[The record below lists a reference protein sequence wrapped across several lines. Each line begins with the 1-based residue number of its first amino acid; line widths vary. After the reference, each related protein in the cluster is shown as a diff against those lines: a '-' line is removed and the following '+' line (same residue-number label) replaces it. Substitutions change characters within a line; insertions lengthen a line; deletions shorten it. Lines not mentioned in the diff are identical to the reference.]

1 MILAFLLFFGWWLIA
16 FIPPVIIDKCPKHL
30 KGMAVAPFIL
40 LTDRQ
45 LGRLER
51 LMLLRHEKEHIRQ
64 QRKYSPVLF
73 LIIYCTEYLIYRAK
87 GMNHFQAYWNISF
100 EKQAREAERIG

>member
-1 MILAFLLFFGWWLIA
+1 MILIAIFFSWWVISL
-16 FIPPVIIDKCPKHL
+16 IPPVIIRKCPKHL
-30 KGMAVAPFIL
+30 KGLAIAPFIMI
-40 LTDRQ
+40 TNKQ

-51 LMLLRHEKEHIRQ
+51 LMLIRHEKEHIRQ

-87 GMNHFQAYWNISF
+87 GMDHFQAYWNISF